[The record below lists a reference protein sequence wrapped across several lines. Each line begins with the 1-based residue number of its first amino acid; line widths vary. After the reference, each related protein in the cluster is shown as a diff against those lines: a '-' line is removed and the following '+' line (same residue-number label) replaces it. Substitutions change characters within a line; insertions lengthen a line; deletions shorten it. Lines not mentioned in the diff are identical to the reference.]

1 MSESND
7 DLSKLVDALDEL
19 GGEPLEID
27 QLRLDALET
36 RVIEHLASKRGP
48 VRSGAVVA
56 MSRRRRPIGAL
67 VLGAVAASL
76 IAMVALAG
84 FFAAGDTSVVIAAAD
99 GVEVT
104 LPGGEVIAGSVGLEL
119 PEGAEIEVTG
129 FIEISGVRYG
139 VGSYVLVNEEL
150 RLVDQLEQLEVNG
163 QGEPAGPTDDG
174 DTPVAPESSTT
185 TQPVDSTEPPAVRP
199 GTTATPDRS
208 STTVIEESPR
218 STVGTPTTVR
228 PEPEDTRPT
237 PVTTQLPQPSSTDA
251 PRRTTTTVA
260 SSERTTTVSTRS
272 PATTVPTREDGEA
285 TTAATPSTV
294 ATTTTTLAPETAA
307 TTTSRGRQ
315 P

>member
-139 VGSYVLVNEEL
+139 VGSYVLVEDEL
-150 RLVDQLEQLEVNG
+150 RLVDNLEPPELRG
-163 QGEPAGPTDDG
+163 PREPAGSTGDG
-174 DTPVAPESSTT
+174 ETPVAPASSTT
-185 TQPVDSTEPPAVRP
+185 TQPVEATEPMPDRP
-199 GTTATPDRS
+199 GTTAPPNRP
-208 STTVIEESPR
+208 STTVAADVSRP
-218 STVGTPTTVR
+218 TAVPPTTLR
-228 PEPEDTRPT
+228 PEPADTRPA
-237 PVTTQLPQPSSTDA
+237 PVTTRAPQPSSTDA
-251 PRRTTTTVA
+251 PRQATTTVA
-260 SSERTTTVSTRS
+260 SSERTTTVSTRP
-272 PATTVPTREDGEA
+272 PATTAPIRESDEA
-285 TTAATPSTV
+285 TTVATPSTV
-294 ATTTTTLAPETAA
+294 AASTTALPSESTITI
-307 TTTSRGRQ
+307 RGRK